1 MLCPLDIEVGGKG
14 DAVVLV
20 IYPENLVN
28 VDTDIDLV
36 DAFSDWQLEL

>member
-1 MLCPLDIEVGGKG
+1 MLRPLYIEVSGKG

-20 IYPENLVN
+20 IDPENLVN

-36 DAFSDWQLEL
+36 DAFSDW

>member
-1 MLCPLDIEVGGKG
+1 MLCPFDIKVGGKG

-20 IYPENLVN
+20 IYPEDLVN